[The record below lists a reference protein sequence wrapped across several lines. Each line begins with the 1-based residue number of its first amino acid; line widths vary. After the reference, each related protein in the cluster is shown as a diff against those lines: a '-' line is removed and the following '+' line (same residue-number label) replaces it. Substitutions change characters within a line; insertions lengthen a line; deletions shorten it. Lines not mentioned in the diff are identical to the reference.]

1 MKRSITA
8 EVVLAAILT
17 VGACTRKAALVPVP
31 APAPTAS
38 LSANPNTVEGGQS
51 TTLTGQTTN
60 ATDVS
65 IDGVAEV
72 DGVGPEGLSASD
84 ARGFE
89 DLSSE
94 RPGAGGTREANAR
107 VTVTAAPPTSS
118 ATSPA

>member
-72 DGVGPEGLSASD
+72 DGVGPKGSRQVMPEDSKTYHLNAQ
-84 ARGFE
+84 APAERGK
-89 DLSSE
+89 
-94 RPGAGGTREANAR
+94 
-107 VTVTAAPPTSS
+107 PT
-118 ATSPA
+118 PA